1 MKTSFQNTKEKCLV
15 YMKSYVDVM
24 RNPVQVYA
32 KSAKLVTEE
41 DLQAVR
47 QMVSLYYVLYQL
59 GMLHS
64 NAAVAEN

>member
-47 QMVSLYYVLYQL
+47 QMVSLYYVLCQL
-59 GMLHS
+59 GLLHS